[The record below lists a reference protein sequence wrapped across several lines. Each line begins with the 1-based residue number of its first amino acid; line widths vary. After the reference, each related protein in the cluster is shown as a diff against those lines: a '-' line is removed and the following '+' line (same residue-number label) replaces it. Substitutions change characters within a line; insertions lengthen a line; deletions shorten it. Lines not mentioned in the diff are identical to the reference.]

1 MVLFLACAKV
11 GMVRHVQSDL
21 KQQVKMNLG
30 MKLIRKT
37 YCWYEVDFLHVFRHT
52 QMHLF
57 DSVHLYGCGQ
67 A

>member
-1 MVLFLACAKV
+1 
-11 GMVRHVQSDL
+11 MVRHVQSDL

-52 QMHLF
+52 QMHLL
-57 DSVHLYGCGQ
+57 DHIYGCGQ